1 MKFLLVVKPLNN
13 KPEKTS
19 MKVLVTGGTGFIGS
33 NLVTVL
39 VKNGHDVSCLVR
51 SNKPNDP
58 KVKTIKGDLTE
69 PNLSISDTFDV
80 VYHLAAAWVGEKD
93 KKIQKN
99 VNYDGAINLF
109 NAVKDR
115 TKTIVYVSG
124 LGVFGDTK
132 GKIIDENSKPNPN
145 TDYAKIRLNAQN
157 FLEQKCKESGM
168 NFVVTYLGDVYG
180 NGGWFVNMVL
190 ERLRKGAFRIPGS
203 GKYYRSFVHVKDV
216 SSALVSIIER
226 NAVNQSFIL
235 TDSNPITFLE
245 FINYVSKKIGVKEP
259 GTIPTILA
267 KAVLGSDFANL
278 LTTSIRTSNSKILK
292 IYDFQYPSYQQGV
305 DAVFS
310 ELTV

>member
-1 MKFLLVVKPLNN
+1 VVKPLNN
-13 KPEKTS
+13 KSEKIS

-33 NLVTVL
+33 NLLTAL
-39 VKNGHDVSCLVR
+39 VKSGHDISCLVR
-51 SNKPNDP
+51 SNKLNES
-58 KVKTIKGDLTE
+58 KIKIIKGDLTE
-69 PNLSISDTFDV
+69 PTLSISDTFDV

-93 KKIQKN
+93 KKVQKN
-99 VNYDGAINLF
+99 VNYNGTINLF

-145 TDYAKIRLNAQN
+145 TDYAKIRLEAQN
-157 FLEQKCKESGM
+157 FLECKCKENGI
-168 NFVVTYLGDVYG
+168 NFTVAYLGDVYG
-180 NGGWFVNMVL
+180 NGGWFTNVVL

-203 GKYYRSFVHVKDV
+203 GKYYRSFIHVDDV
-216 SSALVSIIER
+216 STALVSIIEK
-226 NAVNQSFIL
+226 NAVNQSFIV
-235 TDSNPITFLE
+235 TDSNPTTFLE
-245 FINYVSKKIGVKEP
+245 FINYVSKKVGVKEP

-267 KAVLGSDFANL
+267 KAVLGADFVNM

-292 IYDFQYPSYQQGV
+292 ICNFQYPSYQQGI